1 MSDRPS
7 WPGWP
12 HPDDLPTP
20 PERLVLHWTAGGHR
34 AHDHELLRYH
44 ALIEHRE
51 GDPGNPDDDHVR
63 VLQGVPAERNCGDVS
78 APAAHQDPE
87 TGYAAHVRLFNSGS
101 IGMAVC
107 AMRGAIDQRPDG
119 PVDPGPSPLTRVQVT
134 ALISRS
140 IEWCAIYGYRP
151 TENRVMTHREV
162 ETIHGVDQRGK
173 WDISWLPFGDFGPDE
188 VGPFL
193 REQVQRG
200 LDGEPWGAEMRA
212 DSAENPESHAAGMVA

>member
-1 MSDRPS
+1 MADLPRWS
-7 WPGWP
+7 GWP
-12 HPDDLPTP
+12 PESDLTRR

-34 AHDHELLRYH
+34 ATTRETLRYH
-44 ALIEHRE
+44 ALIEHRQ
-51 GDPGNPDDDHVR
+51 GDSADPGDDEAR
-63 VLQGVPAERNCGDVS
+63 VVQGVPVERNCGRVE

-87 TGYAAHVRLFNSGS
+87 AGYAAHVRMFNSGS
-101 IGMAVC
+101 LGLAAC
-107 AMRGAIDQRPDG
+107 AMRGAVDHRPHG
-119 PVDPGPSPLTRVQVT
+119 PVDPGPSPLTRIQVT

-151 TENRVMTHREV
+151 TEDRVMTHREV

-193 REQVQRG
+193 REQVRRG
-200 LDGEPWGAEMRA
+200 LDGEPWGAELRA
-212 DSAENPESHAAGMVA
+212 EGAENSEAHAAGMVA